1 MASVKM
7 KFRASSVHKGEGV
20 IYFQVI
26 HKRVVRQL
34 TTPYHIKA
42 SEWNVFSQS
51 VLLKNAEHEQNTERH
66 RYLTNIS
73 AKLDCEYRLLC
84 RIISSFEKKAEEYS
98 ADSIINKYRL
108 MAKENTLS
116 TFMKA
121 IINQLWQNRQHCTA
135 RNYQSTLNSFMR
147 FRDGEDLSLDVMDAT
162 IIQSYE
168 AWLKNQGICRNTSS
182 FYMRILRAV
191 YNRAVEKNI
200 VTQQRPFRHVYTG
213 IDKTRKRAVDLEMIK
228 SLKQMDLTGKQSQ
241 SFARDM
247 FLMSFC
253 LRGISF
259 VDLAK
264 LRKTDIRGGH
274 LYYTRSKTRQSL
286 CVKWEPIMQELV
298 DKYKVQVES
307 SEYLFPILADEGV
320 SNSNNAYRN
329 AQMRIGYNLKGI
341 AKTLGLKE
349 NLTLYVARHSWAT
362 IARDSNVPVSVIS
375 EALGHDSEL
384 TTQIYLQSIRTS
396 EVDKA
401 NASILG
407 QLQNEIYNS

>member
-1 MASVKM
+1 MASIKM
-7 KFRASSVHKGEGV
+7 KFRASSIHKEEGV
-20 IYFQVI
+20 IFFQVI

-34 TTPYHIKA
+34 ATPYHIKV
-42 SEWNVFSQS
+42 SEWDAITQS
-51 VLLKNAEHEQNTERH
+51 VLLEDAELNAERN
-66 RYLTNIS
+66 RYLADIS
-73 AKLDCEYRLLC
+73 AKLDSEYRLLC
-84 RIISSFEKKAEEYS
+84 RIISSFDKKAEMYS
-98 ADSIINKYRL
+98 ADSIINEYRL
-108 MAKENTLS
+108 IAKENTLS
-116 TFMKA
+116 TFVKS
-121 IINQLWQNRQHCTA
+121 IIVQMQQNHQHCTA

-147 FRDGEDLSLDVMDAT
+147 FRGGEDLPLDMMDAT
-162 IIQSYE
+162 IMQSYE

-191 YNRAVEKNI
+191 YNRAVEKNL
-200 VTQQRPFRHVYTG
+200 VTQQHPFRHVYTG
-213 IDKTRKRAVDLEMIK
+213 IDKTRKRAVDLGMIK
-228 SLKQMDLTGKQSQ
+228 TLKQIDLTGKQSQ

-264 LRKTDIRGGH
+264 LRKTDIRGGY
-274 LYYTRSKTRQSL
+274 LYYTRSKTRQSF
-286 CVKWEPIMQELV
+286 CVKWEPIMQEIT
-298 DKYKVQVES
+298 DKYKPQVES
-307 SEYLFPILADEGV
+307 SEYLFPILSDENV
-320 SNSNNAYRN
+320 SNNNVYRN

-384 TTQIYLQSIRTS
+384 TTQIYLQSIQTS

-407 QLQNEIYNS
+407 QL

>member
-1 MASVKM
+1 MASIKM

-34 TTPYHIKA
+34 TTHYYIKA
-42 SEWNVFSQS
+42 SEWDAFNQS
-51 VLLKNAEHEQNTERH
+51 ILLENTEQEQNTERY
-66 RYLTNIS
+66 RYLTDIS
-73 AKLDCEYRLLC
+73 AKLDSEYRLLC
-84 RIISSFEKKAEEYS
+84 RIVSSFEKKAEEYS
-98 ADSIINKYRL
+98 ADSIINKYRV

-116 TFMKA
+116 TFMKT
-121 IINQLWQNRQHCTA
+121 IIVQLQQNHQHCTA
-135 RNYQSTLNSFMR
+135 RNYQSTINSFTR
-147 FRDGEDLSLDVMDAT
+147 FRGGEDLLLDMMDAT

-168 AWLKNQGICRNTSS
+168 AWLKNQDICRNTSS

-191 YNRAVEKNI
+191 YNRAVEKDLVI
-200 VTQQRPFRHVYTG
+200 QQYPFRQVYTG
-213 IDKTRKRAVDLEMIK
+213 IDKTRKRAVDLGVVK
-228 SLKQMDLTGKQSQ
+228 LLKQMDLTGKHSQ
-241 SFARDM
+241 SFARDI
-247 FLMSFC
+247 FIMSFC

-264 LRKTDIRGGH
+264 LRKTDIRGGY

-286 CVKWEPIMQELV
+286 CVKWEPIMQQIV
-298 DKYKVQVES
+298 DKYKPQVES
-307 SEYLFPILADEGV
+307 SEYLLPILSDDGI
-320 SNSNNAYRN
+320 SNNNVYRN

-362 IARDSNVPVSVIS
+362 IARDSHVPVSVIS

>member
-1 MASVKM
+1 MASIKM
-7 KFRASSVHKGEGV
+7 KFRASSIHKGEGV
-20 IYFQVI
+20 IFFQVI

-34 TTPYHIKA
+34 ATPYHIKV
-42 SEWNVFSQS
+42 SEWDAITQS
-51 VLLKNAEHEQNTERH
+51 VLLENAELNAERN
-66 RYLTNIS
+66 RYLADIS
-73 AKLDCEYRLLC
+73 AKLDSEYSLLC
-84 RIISSFEKKAEEYS
+84 RIISSFEKKAEMYS
-98 ADSIINKYRL
+98 ADSIINEYRL
-108 MAKENTLS
+108 IAKENTLS
-116 TFMKA
+116 TFMKS
-121 IINQLWQNRQHCTA
+121 IIVQLQQNHQHCTA

-147 FRDGEDLSLDVMDAT
+147 FRDGEDLPLDMMDAT

-191 YNRAVEKNI
+191 YNRAVEKNLVI
-200 VTQQRPFRHVYTG
+200 QQHPFRHVYTG
-213 IDKTRKRAVDLEMIK
+213 IDKTRKRAVDLGMIK

-264 LRKTDIRGGH
+264 LRKTDIRGGY

-286 CVKWEPIMQELV
+286 CVKWEPIMQEIT
-298 DKYKVQVES
+298 DKYKTQVES
-307 SEYLFPILADEGV
+307 SEYLLPILSDENV
-320 SNSNNAYRN
+320 SNNNVYHN

-384 TTQIYLQSIRTS
+384 TTQIYLQSIQTS

>member
-1 MASVKM
+1 MASIKM
-7 KFRASSVHKGEGV
+7 KFRASSIHKGEGV
-20 IYFQVI
+20 IFFQII

-34 TTPYHIKA
+34 ATPYHIKV
-42 SEWNVFSQS
+42 SEWNSITKS
-51 VLLKNAEHEQNTERH
+51 VLLENAELNAERN
-66 RYLTNIS
+66 RYLADIS
-73 AKLDCEYRLLC
+73 AKLDSEYRLLC
-84 RIISSFEKKAEEYS
+84 RIISSFDKKAEMYS
-98 ADSIINKYRL
+98 ADCIINEYRL
-108 MAKENTLS
+108 IAKENTLS
-116 TFMKA
+116 TFIKS
-121 IINQLWQNRQHCTA
+121 IIVQLQQNHQHCTA

-147 FRDGEDLSLDVMDAT
+147 FRGGEDLPLDMMDAT

-168 AWLKNQGICRNTSS
+168 AWLKNQSICRNTSS

-191 YNRAVEKNI
+191 YNRAVEKNL
-200 VTQQRPFRHVYTG
+200 VTQQHPFRHVYTG
-213 IDKTRKRAVDLEMIK
+213 IDKTRKRAVDLGMIK

-264 LRKTDIRGGH
+264 LRKTDIRGGY

-286 CVKWEPIMQELV
+286 CVKWEPIMQEIT
-298 DKYKVQVES
+298 DKYKPQVES
-307 SEYLFPILADEGV
+307 SEYLFPILSDD
-320 SNSNNAYRN
+320 STFNNNAYRN
-329 AQMRIGYNLKGI
+329 AQMRIGYNLKAI

-384 TTQIYLQSIRTS
+384 TTQIYLQSIQTS

>member
-1 MASVKM
+1 MASIKM
-7 KFRASSVHKGEGV
+7 KFRASSIHKGEGV
-20 IYFQVI
+20 IFFQII

-34 TTPYHIKA
+34 ATPYHIKV
-42 SEWNVFSQS
+42 SEWNSITQS
-51 VLLKNAEHEQNTERH
+51 VLLENAELNTERN
-66 RYLTNIS
+66 RYLADIS
-73 AKLDCEYRLLC
+73 AKLDSEYRLLC
-84 RIISSFEKKAEEYS
+84 RIISSFDKKAEMYS
-98 ADSIINKYRL
+98 ADCIINEYRL
-108 MAKENTLS
+108 IAKENTLS
-116 TFMKA
+116 TFIKS
-121 IINQLWQNRQHCTA
+121 IIVQLQQNHQHCTA

-147 FRDGEDLSLDVMDAT
+147 FRGGEDLPLDMMDAT

-168 AWLKNQGICRNTSS
+168 AWLKNQSICRNTSS

-191 YNRAVEKNI
+191 YNRAVEKNL
-200 VTQQRPFRHVYTG
+200 VTQQHPFRHVYTG
-213 IDKTRKRAVDLEMIK
+213 IDKTRKRAVDLGMIK

-264 LRKTDIRGGH
+264 LRKTDIRGGY

-286 CVKWEPIMQELV
+286 CVKWEPIMQEIT
-298 DKYKVQVES
+298 DKYKPQVES
-307 SEYLFPILADEGV
+307 SEYLFPILSDD
-320 SNSNNAYRN
+320 STFNNNAYRN
-329 AQMRIGYNLKGI
+329 AQMRIGYNLKAI

-384 TTQIYLQSIRTS
+384 TTQIYLQSIQTS
-396 EVDKA
+396 EIDKA

>member
-1 MASVKM
+1 MASIKM
-7 KFRASSVHKGEGV
+7 KFRASSIHKGEGV
-20 IYFQVI
+20 IFFQII

-34 TTPYHIKA
+34 ATPYHIKV
-42 SEWNVFSQS
+42 SEWNSIIQS
-51 VLLKNAEHEQNTERH
+51 VLLENAELNTERN
-66 RYLTNIS
+66 RYLADIS
-73 AKLDCEYRLLC
+73 AKLDSEYRLLC
-84 RIISSFEKKAEEYS
+84 RIISSFDKKAEMYS
-98 ADSIINKYRL
+98 ADCIINEYRL
-108 MAKENTLS
+108 IAKENTLS
-116 TFMKA
+116 TFIKS
-121 IINQLWQNRQHCTA
+121 IIIQLQQNHQHCTA

-147 FRDGEDLSLDVMDAT
+147 FRGGEDLPLDMMDAT

-168 AWLKNQGICRNTSS
+168 AWLKNQSICRNTSS

-191 YNRAVEKNI
+191 YNRAVEKNL
-200 VTQQRPFRHVYTG
+200 VTQQHPFRHVYTG
-213 IDKTRKRAVDLEMIK
+213 IDKTRKRAVDLGMIK

-264 LRKTDIRGGH
+264 LRKTDIRGGY

-286 CVKWEPIMQELV
+286 CVKWEPIMQEITN
-298 DKYKVQVES
+298 KYKPQVES
-307 SEYLFPILADEGV
+307 SEYLFPILSDD
-320 SNSNNAYRN
+320 STFNNNAYRN
-329 AQMRIGYNLKGI
+329 AQMRIGYNLKAI

-384 TTQIYLQSIRTS
+384 TTQIYLQSIQTS

>member
-1 MASVKM
+1 MASIKM
-7 KFRASSVHKGEGV
+7 KFRASSIHKGEGV
-20 IYFQVI
+20 IFFQII

-34 TTPYHIKA
+34 ATPYHIKV
-42 SEWNVFSQS
+42 SEWNSITKS
-51 VLLKNAEHEQNTERH
+51 VLLENAELNTERN
-66 RYLTNIS
+66 RYLADIS
-73 AKLDCEYRLLC
+73 AKLDSEYRLLC
-84 RIISSFEKKAEEYS
+84 RIISSFDKKAEMYS
-98 ADSIINKYRL
+98 ADCIINEYRL
-108 MAKENTLS
+108 IAKENTLS
-116 TFMKA
+116 TFIKS
-121 IINQLWQNRQHCTA
+121 IIVQLQQNHQHCTA

-147 FRDGEDLSLDVMDAT
+147 FRGGEDMPLDMMDAT

-168 AWLKNQGICRNTSS
+168 AWLKNQSICRNTSS
-182 FYMRILRAV
+182 FYMRILRAI
-191 YNRAVEKNI
+191 YNRAVEKNL
-200 VTQQRPFRHVYTG
+200 VTQQHPFRHVYTG
-213 IDKTRKRAVDLEMIK
+213 IDKTRKRAVDLGMIK

-264 LRKTDIRGGH
+264 LRKTDIRGGY

-286 CVKWEPIMQELV
+286 CVKWEPIMQEIT
-298 DKYKVQVES
+298 DKYKPQVES
-307 SEYLFPILADEGV
+307 SEYLFPILSDD
-320 SNSNNAYRN
+320 STFNNNAYRN
-329 AQMRIGYNLKGI
+329 AQMRIGYNLKAI

-384 TTQIYLQSIRTS
+384 TTQIYLQSIQTS

-407 QLQNEIYNS
+407 QLQNKIYNS

>member
-1 MASVKM
+1 MASIKM
-7 KFRASSVHKGEGV
+7 KFRASSIHKGEGV
-20 IYFQVI
+20 IFFQII

-34 TTPYHIKA
+34 ATPYHIKV
-42 SEWNVFSQS
+42 SEWNSIIQS
-51 VLLKNAEHEQNTERH
+51 VLLENAELNTERN
-66 RYLTNIS
+66 RYLADIS
-73 AKLDCEYRLLC
+73 AKLDSEYRLLC
-84 RIISSFEKKAEEYS
+84 RIISSFDKKAEMYS
-98 ADSIINKYRL
+98 ADCIINEYRL
-108 MAKENTLS
+108 IAKENTLS
-116 TFMKA
+116 TFIKS
-121 IINQLWQNRQHCTA
+121 IIVQLQQNHQHCTA

-147 FRDGEDLSLDVMDAT
+147 FRGGEDLPLDMMDAT

-168 AWLKNQGICRNTSS
+168 AWLKNQSICRNTSS

-191 YNRAVEKNI
+191 YNRAVEKNL
-200 VTQQRPFRHVYTG
+200 VTQQHPFRHVYTG
-213 IDKTRKRAVDLEMIK
+213 IDNTRKRAVDLGMIK

-264 LRKTDIRGGH
+264 LRKTDIRGGY

-286 CVKWEPIMQELV
+286 CVKWEPIMQEIT
-298 DKYKVQVES
+298 DKYKPQVGS
-307 SEYLFPILADEGV
+307 SEYLFPILSDD
-320 SNSNNAYRN
+320 STFNNNAYRN
-329 AQMRIGYNLKGI
+329 AQMRIGYNLKAI

-384 TTQIYLQSIRTS
+384 TTQIYLQSIQTS

-401 NASILG
+401 NASILE

>member
-1 MASVKM
+1 MASIKM
-7 KFRASSVHKGEGV
+7 KFRASSIHKGEGV
-20 IYFQVI
+20 IFFQII

-34 TTPYHIKA
+34 ATPYHIKV
-42 SEWNVFSQS
+42 SEWNSITQS
-51 VLLKNAEHEQNTERH
+51 VLLENAELNTERN
-66 RYLTNIS
+66 RYLADIS
-73 AKLDCEYRLLC
+73 AKLDSEYRLLC
-84 RIISSFEKKAEEYS
+84 RIISSFDKKAEMYS
-98 ADSIINKYRL
+98 ADCIINEYRL
-108 MAKENTLS
+108 IAKENTLS
-116 TFMKA
+116 TFIKS
-121 IINQLWQNRQHCTA
+121 IIVQLQQNHQHCTA

-147 FRDGEDLSLDVMDAT
+147 FRGGEDLPLDMMDAT

-168 AWLKNQGICRNTSS
+168 VWLKNQSICRNTSS

-191 YNRAVEKNI
+191 YNRAVEKNL
-200 VTQQRPFRHVYTG
+200 VTQQHPFRHVYTG
-213 IDKTRKRAVDLEMIK
+213 IDKTRKRAVDLGMIK
-228 SLKQMDLTGKQSQ
+228 SLKQMDLTGKHSQ

-264 LRKTDIRGGH
+264 LRKTDIRGGY

-286 CVKWEPIMQELV
+286 CMKWEPIMQEIT
-298 DKYKVQVES
+298 DKYKPQVES
-307 SEYLFPILADEGV
+307 SEYLFPILSDD
-320 SNSNNAYRN
+320 STFNNNAYRN
-329 AQMRIGYNLKGI
+329 AQMRIGYNLKAI

-384 TTQIYLQSIRTS
+384 TTQIYLQSIQTS

>member
-1 MASVKM
+1 MASIKM
-7 KFRASSVHKGEGV
+7 KFRASSIHKGEGV
-20 IYFQVI
+20 IFFQVI

-34 TTPYHIKA
+34 ATPYHIKV
-42 SEWNVFSQS
+42 SEWDAITQS
-51 VLLKNAEHEQNTERH
+51 VLLEDTELNAERN
-66 RYLTNIS
+66 RYLADIS
-73 AKLDCEYRLLC
+73 AKLDSEYRLLC
-84 RIISSFEKKAEEYS
+84 RIISSFDKKAEMYS
-98 ADSIINKYRL
+98 ADSIINEYRL
-108 MAKENTLS
+108 IAKENTLS
-116 TFMKA
+116 TFVKS
-121 IINQLWQNRQHCTA
+121 IIVQLQQNHQHCTA

-147 FRDGEDLSLDVMDAT
+147 FRGGEDLPLDMMDAT

-191 YNRAVEKNI
+191 YNRAVEKNL
-200 VTQQRPFRHVYTG
+200 VTQQHPFRHVYTG
-213 IDKTRKRAVDLEMIK
+213 IDKTRKRAVDLGMIK
-228 SLKQMDLTGKQSQ
+228 TLKQMDLTGKQSQ

-264 LRKTDIRGGH
+264 LRKTDIRGGY
-274 LYYTRSKTRQSL
+274 LYYTRSKTRQSF
-286 CVKWEPIMQELV
+286 CVKWEPIMQEIT
-298 DKYKVQVES
+298 DKYKPQVES
-307 SEYLFPILADEGV
+307 SEYLLPILSDENV
-320 SNSNNAYRN
+320 SNNNVYRN

-384 TTQIYLQSIRTS
+384 TTQIYLQSIQTS

-407 QLQNEIYNS
+407 QL

>member
-1 MASVKM
+1 MASIKM
-7 KFRASSVHKGEGV
+7 KFRASSIHKGEGV
-20 IYFQVI
+20 IFFQII

-34 TTPYHIKA
+34 ATPYHIKV
-42 SEWNVFSQS
+42 SEWNSITQS
-51 VLLKNAEHEQNTERH
+51 VLLENAELNTERN
-66 RYLTNIS
+66 RYLADIS
-73 AKLDCEYRLLC
+73 AKLDSEYRLLC
-84 RIISSFEKKAEEYS
+84 RIISSFDKKAEMYS
-98 ADSIINKYRL
+98 ADCIINEYRL
-108 MAKENTLS
+108 IAKENTLS
-116 TFMKA
+116 TFIKS
-121 IINQLWQNRQHCTA
+121 IIVQLQQNHQHCTA

-147 FRDGEDLSLDVMDAT
+147 FRGGEDLPLDMMDAT

-168 AWLKNQGICRNTSS
+168 AWLKNQSICRNTSS
-182 FYMRILRAV
+182 FYMRILRAI
-191 YNRAVEKNI
+191 YNRAVEKNL
-200 VTQQRPFRHVYTG
+200 VTQQHPFRHVYTG
-213 IDKTRKRAVDLEMIK
+213 IDKTRKRAVDLGMIK

-264 LRKTDIRGGH
+264 LRKTDIRGGY
-274 LYYTRSKTRQSL
+274 LYYTRSKTRQSI
-286 CVKWEPIMQELV
+286 CVKWEPIMQEIT
-298 DKYKVQVES
+298 DKYKPQVES
-307 SEYLFPILADEGV
+307 SEYLFPILSDD
-320 SNSNNAYRN
+320 STFNNNAYRN
-329 AQMRIGYNLKGI
+329 AQMRIGYNLKAI

-384 TTQIYLQSIRTS
+384 TTQIYLQSIQTS

>member
-1 MASVKM
+1 MASIKM
-7 KFRASSVHKGEGV
+7 KFRASSIHKGEGV
-20 IYFQVI
+20 IFFQII

-34 TTPYHIKA
+34 ATPYHIKV
-42 SEWNVFSQS
+42 SEWNSITQS
-51 VLLKNAEHEQNTERH
+51 VFLENAELNTERN
-66 RYLTNIS
+66 RYLADIS
-73 AKLDCEYRLLC
+73 AKLDSEYRLLC
-84 RIISSFEKKAEEYS
+84 RIISSFDKKAEMYS
-98 ADSIINKYRL
+98 ADCIINEYRL
-108 MAKENTLS
+108 IAKENTLS
-116 TFMKA
+116 TFIKS
-121 IINQLWQNRQHCTA
+121 IIVQLQQNHQHCTA

-147 FRDGEDLSLDVMDAT
+147 FRGGEDLPLDMMDAT

-168 AWLKNQGICRNTSS
+168 AWLKNQSICRNTSS

-191 YNRAVEKNI
+191 YNRAVEKDL
-200 VTQQRPFRHVYTG
+200 VTQQHPFRHVYTG
-213 IDKTRKRAVDLEMIK
+213 IDKTRKRAVDLGMIK

-241 SFARDM
+241 SFARDI

-264 LRKTDIRGGH
+264 LRKTDIRGGY
-274 LYYTRSKTRQSL
+274 LYYTRSKTRQSF
-286 CVKWEPIMQELV
+286 CVKWEPIMQEIT
-298 DKYKVQVES
+298 DKYKPQVGS
-307 SEYLFPILADEGV
+307 SEYLFPILSDD
-320 SNSNNAYRN
+320 STFNNNAYRN
-329 AQMRIGYNLKGI
+329 AQMRIGYNLKAI

-384 TTQIYLQSIRTS
+384 TTQIYLQSIQTS

>member
-1 MASVKM
+1 MASIKM
-7 KFRASSVHKGEGV
+7 KFRASSIHKGEGV
-20 IYFQVI
+20 IFFQII

-34 TTPYHIKA
+34 ATPYHIKV
-42 SEWNVFSQS
+42 SEWNSITQS
-51 VLLKNAEHEQNTERH
+51 VLLENAELNAERN
-66 RYLTNIS
+66 RYLADIS
-73 AKLDCEYRLLC
+73 AKVDSEYRLLC
-84 RIISSFEKKAEEYS
+84 RIISSFDKNAEMYS
-98 ADSIINKYRL
+98 ADCIINEYRL
-108 MAKENTLS
+108 IAKENTLS
-116 TFMKA
+116 TFIKS
-121 IINQLWQNRQHCTA
+121 IIVQLQQNHQHCTA

-147 FRDGEDLSLDVMDAT
+147 FRGGKDLPLDMMDAT

-168 AWLKNQGICRNTSS
+168 AWLKNQSICRNTSS
-182 FYMRILRAV
+182 FYMRILRAI
-191 YNRAVEKNI
+191 YNRAVEKNL
-200 VTQQRPFRHVYTG
+200 VTQQHPFRHIYTG
-213 IDKTRKRAVDLEMIK
+213 IDKTRKRAVDLGMIK

-264 LRKTDIRGGH
+264 LRKTDIRGGY

-286 CVKWEPIMQELV
+286 CVKWEPIMQEIT
-298 DKYKVQVES
+298 DKYKPQVES
-307 SEYLFPILADEGV
+307 SEYLFPILSDD
-320 SNSNNAYRN
+320 STFNNNAYRN
-329 AQMRIGYNLKGI
+329 AQMRIGYNLKAI

-384 TTQIYLQSIRTS
+384 TTQIYLQSIQTS

>member
-1 MASVKM
+1 MASIKM
-7 KFRASSVHKGEGV
+7 KFRASSIHKGEGV
-20 IYFQVI
+20 IFFQII

-34 TTPYHIKA
+34 ATPYHIKV
-42 SEWNVFSQS
+42 SEWNSITQS
-51 VLLKNAEHEQNTERH
+51 VLLENAELNTERI
-66 RYLTNIS
+66 RYLADIS
-73 AKLDCEYRLLC
+73 AKLDSEYRLLC
-84 RIISSFEKKAEEYS
+84 RIISSFDKKAEMYS
-98 ADSIINKYRL
+98 ADCIINKYRL
-108 MAKENTLS
+108 IAKENTLS
-116 TFMKA
+116 TFIKS
-121 IINQLWQNRQHCTA
+121 IIVQLQQNHQHCTA

-147 FRDGEDLSLDVMDAT
+147 FRGGEDLPLDMMDAT

-168 AWLKNQGICRNTSS
+168 AWLKNQSICRNTSS

-191 YNRAVEKNI
+191 YNCAVEKNL
-200 VTQQRPFRHVYTG
+200 VTQQHPFRHVYTG
-213 IDKTRKRAVDLEMIK
+213 IDKTRKRAVDLGMIK

-264 LRKTDIRGGH
+264 LRKTDIRGGY
-274 LYYTRSKTRQSL
+274 LYYTRSKTRQSF
-286 CVKWEPIMQELV
+286 CVKWEPIMQEIT
-298 DKYKVQVES
+298 DKYKPQVES
-307 SEYLFPILADEGV
+307 SEYLFPILSDD
-320 SNSNNAYRN
+320 STFNNNAYRN
-329 AQMRIGYNLKGI
+329 AQMRIGYNLKAI

-384 TTQIYLQSIRTS
+384 TTQIYLQSIQTS

>member
-1 MASVKM
+1 MASIKM
-7 KFRASSVHKGEGV
+7 KFRASSIHKGEGV
-20 IYFQVI
+20 IFFQII

-34 TTPYHIKA
+34 ATPYHIKV
-42 SEWNVFSQS
+42 SEWNSITQS
-51 VLLKNAEHEQNTERH
+51 VLLENAELNTERN
-66 RYLTNIS
+66 RYLADIS
-73 AKLDCEYRLLC
+73 AKLDSEYRLLC
-84 RIISSFEKKAEEYS
+84 RIISSFDKKAEMYS
-98 ADSIINKYRL
+98 ADCIINEYRL
-108 MAKENTLS
+108 IAKENTLS
-116 TFMKA
+116 TFIKS
-121 IINQLWQNRQHCTA
+121 IIVQLQQNHQHCTA

-147 FRDGEDLSLDVMDAT
+147 FRGGEDLPLDMMDAT

-168 AWLKNQGICRNTSS
+168 AWLKNQSICRNTSS

-191 YNRAVEKNI
+191 YNRAVEKSL
-200 VTQQRPFRHVYTG
+200 VTQQHPFRHVYTG
-213 IDKTRKRAVDLEMIK
+213 IDKTRKRAVDLGMIK

-264 LRKTDIRGGH
+264 LRKTDIRGGY

-286 CVKWEPIMQELV
+286 CVKWEPIMQEIT
-298 DKYKVQVES
+298 DKYKPQVGS
-307 SEYLFPILADEGV
+307 SEYLFPILSDD
-320 SNSNNAYRN
+320 STFNNNAYRN
-329 AQMRIGYNLKGI
+329 AQMRIGYNLKAI

-384 TTQIYLQSIRTS
+384 TTQIYLQSIQTS

>member
-1 MASVKM
+1 MASIKM
-7 KFRASSVHKGEGV
+7 KFRASSIHKGEGV
-20 IYFQVI
+20 IFFQVI

-34 TTPYHIKA
+34 ATPYHIKV
-42 SEWNVFSQS
+42 SEWDAITQS
-51 VLLKNAEHEQNTERH
+51 VLLEDAELNAERN
-66 RYLTNIS
+66 RYLADIS
-73 AKLDCEYRLLC
+73 AKLDSEYRLLC
-84 RIISSFEKKAEEYS
+84 RIISSFDKKAEMYS
-98 ADSIINKYRL
+98 ADSIINEYRL
-108 MAKENTLS
+108 IAKENTLS
-116 TFMKA
+116 TFVKS
-121 IINQLWQNRQHCTA
+121 IIVQLQQNHQHCTA

-147 FRDGEDLSLDVMDAT
+147 FRGGEDLPLDMMDAT

-191 YNRAVEKNI
+191 YNRAVEKNL
-200 VTQQRPFRHVYTG
+200 VTQQHPFRHVYTG
-213 IDKTRKRAVDLEMIK
+213 IDKTRKRAVDLGMIK
-228 SLKQMDLTGKQSQ
+228 TLKQMDLTGKQSQ

-264 LRKTDIRGGH
+264 LRKTDIRGGY
-274 LYYTRSKTRQSL
+274 LYYTRSKTRQSF
-286 CVKWEPIMQELV
+286 CVKWEPIMQEIT
-298 DKYKVQVES
+298 DKYKPQVES
-307 SEYLFPILADEGV
+307 SEYLFPILSDENV
-320 SNSNNAYRN
+320 SNNNVYRN

-384 TTQIYLQSIRTS
+384 TTQIYLQSIQTS

-407 QLQNEIYNS
+407 QL

>member
-1 MASVKM
+1 MASIKM
-7 KFRASSVHKGEGV
+7 KFRASSIHKGEGV
-20 IYFQVI
+20 IFFQII

-34 TTPYHIKA
+34 ATPYHIKV
-42 SEWNVFSQS
+42 SEWNSITQS
-51 VLLKNAEHEQNTERH
+51 VLLENAELNTERN
-66 RYLTNIS
+66 RYLADIS
-73 AKLDCEYRLLC
+73 AKLDSEYRLLC
-84 RIISSFEKKAEEYS
+84 RIISSFDKKAEMYS
-98 ADSIINKYRL
+98 ADCIINEYRL
-108 MAKENTLS
+108 IAKENTLS
-116 TFMKA
+116 TFIKS
-121 IINQLWQNRQHCTA
+121 IIVQLQQNHQHCTA

-147 FRDGEDLSLDVMDAT
+147 FRGGEDLPLDMMDAT

-168 AWLKNQGICRNTSS
+168 AWLKNQSICRNTSS

-191 YNRAVEKNI
+191 YNRAVEKDL
-200 VTQQRPFRHVYTG
+200 VTQQHPFRHVYTG
-213 IDKTRKRAVDLEMIK
+213 IDKTRKRAVDLGMIK

-264 LRKTDIRGGH
+264 LRKTDIRGGY

-286 CVKWEPIMQELV
+286 CVKWEPIMQEIT
-298 DKYKVQVES
+298 DKYKPQVES
-307 SEYLFPILADEGV
+307 SEYLFPILSDD
-320 SNSNNAYRN
+320 STFNNNAYRN
-329 AQMRIGYNLKGI
+329 AQMRIGYNLKAI

-384 TTQIYLQSIRTS
+384 TTQIYLQSIQTS

>member
-1 MASVKM
+1 MASIKM
-7 KFRASSVHKGEGV
+7 KFRASSIHKGEGV
-20 IYFQVI
+20 IFFQII

-34 TTPYHIKA
+34 ATPYHIKV
-42 SEWNVFSQS
+42 SEWNSITQS
-51 VLLKNAEHEQNTERH
+51 VLLENAELNTERN
-66 RYLTNIS
+66 RYLADIS
-73 AKLDCEYRLLC
+73 AKLDSEYRLLC
-84 RIISSFEKKAEEYS
+84 RIISSFDKKAEMYS
-98 ADSIINKYRL
+98 ADCIINEYRL
-108 MAKENTLS
+108 IAKENTLS
-116 TFMKA
+116 TFIKS
-121 IINQLWQNRQHCTA
+121 IIVQLQQNHQHCTA

-147 FRDGEDLSLDVMDAT
+147 FRGGEDLPLDMMDAT

-168 AWLKNQGICRNTSS
+168 AWLKNQSICRNTSS

-191 YNRAVEKNI
+191 YNRAVEKDL
-200 VTQQRPFRHVYTG
+200 VTQQHPFRHVYTG
-213 IDKTRKRAVDLEMIK
+213 IDKTRKRAVDLGMIK

-264 LRKTDIRGGH
+264 LRKTDIRGGY

-286 CVKWEPIMQELV
+286 CVKWEPIMQEIT
-298 DKYKVQVES
+298 DKYKPQVES
-307 SEYLFPILADEGV
+307 SEYLFPILSDD
-320 SNSNNAYRN
+320 STFNNNAYRN
-329 AQMRIGYNLKGI
+329 AQMRIGYNLKAI

-384 TTQIYLQSIRTS
+384 TTQIYLQSIQTS

-401 NASILG
+401 NASILR

>member
-1 MASVKM
+1 MASIKM
-7 KFRASSVHKGEGV
+7 KFRASSIHKGEGV
-20 IYFQVI
+20 IFFQII

-34 TTPYHIKA
+34 ATPYHIKV
-42 SEWNVFSQS
+42 SEWNSITQS
-51 VLLKNAEHEQNTERH
+51 VLLENAELNTERN
-66 RYLTNIS
+66 RYLADIS
-73 AKLDCEYRLLC
+73 AKLDSEYKLLC
-84 RIISSFEKKAEEYS
+84 RIISSFDKKAEMYS
-98 ADSIINKYRL
+98 ADCIINEYRL
-108 MAKENTLS
+108 IAKENTLS
-116 TFMKA
+116 TFIKS
-121 IINQLWQNRQHCTA
+121 IIVQLQQNHQHCTA

-147 FRDGEDLSLDVMDAT
+147 FRGGEDLPLDMMDAT

-168 AWLKNQGICRNTSS
+168 AWLKNQSICRNTSS

-191 YNRAVEKNI
+191 YNRAVEKNL
-200 VTQQRPFRHVYTG
+200 VTQQHPFRHVYTG
-213 IDKTRKRAVDLEMIK
+213 IDKTRKRAVDLGMIK

-264 LRKTDIRGGH
+264 LRKTDIRGGY

-286 CVKWEPIMQELV
+286 CVKWEPIMQEIT
-298 DKYKVQVES
+298 DKYKPQVES
-307 SEYLFPILADEGV
+307 SEYLFPILSDD
-320 SNSNNAYRN
+320 STFNNNAYRN
-329 AQMRIGYNLKGI
+329 AQMRIGYNLKAI

-384 TTQIYLQSIRTS
+384 TTQIYLQSIQTS

>member
-1 MASVKM
+1 MASIKM
-7 KFRASSVHKGEGV
+7 KFRASSIHKGEGV
-20 IYFQVI
+20 IFFQII

-34 TTPYHIKA
+34 ATPYHIKV
-42 SEWNVFSQS
+42 SEWNSITQS
-51 VLLKNAEHEQNTERH
+51 VLLENAELNTERN
-66 RYLTNIS
+66 RYLADIS
-73 AKLDCEYRLLC
+73 AKLDSEYRLLC
-84 RIISSFEKKAEEYS
+84 RIISSFDKKAEMYS
-98 ADSIINKYRL
+98 ADCIINEYRL
-108 MAKENTLS
+108 IAKENTLS
-116 TFMKA
+116 TFIKS
-121 IINQLWQNRQHCTA
+121 IIVQLQQNHQHCTA

-147 FRDGEDLSLDVMDAT
+147 FRGGEDLPLDMMDAT

-168 AWLKNQGICRNTSS
+168 AWLKNQSICRNTSS

-191 YNRAVEKNI
+191 YNRAVEKSL
-200 VTQQRPFRHVYTG
+200 VTQQHPFRHVYTG
-213 IDKTRKRAVDLEMIK
+213 IDKTRKRAVDLGMIK

-264 LRKTDIRGGH
+264 LRKTDIRGGY
-274 LYYTRSKTRQSL
+274 LYYTRSKTRQSF
-286 CVKWEPIMQELV
+286 CVKWEPIMQEIT
-298 DKYKVQVES
+298 DKYKPQVES
-307 SEYLFPILADEGV
+307 SEYLFPILSDD
-320 SNSNNAYRN
+320 STFNNNAYRN
-329 AQMRIGYNLKGI
+329 AQMRIGYNLKAI

-384 TTQIYLQSIRTS
+384 TTQIYLQSIQTS

>member
-1 MASVKM
+1 MASIKM
-7 KFRASSVHKGEGV
+7 KFRASSIHKGEGV
-20 IYFQVI
+20 IFFQII

-34 TTPYHIKA
+34 ATPYHIKV
-42 SEWNVFSQS
+42 SEWNSITQS
-51 VLLKNAEHEQNTERH
+51 VLLENAELNTERN
-66 RYLTNIS
+66 RYLADIS
-73 AKLDCEYRLLC
+73 AKLDSEYRLLC
-84 RIISSFEKKAEEYS
+84 RIISSFDKKAEMYS
-98 ADSIINKYRL
+98 ADCIINEYRL
-108 MAKENTLS
+108 IAKENTLS
-116 TFMKA
+116 TFIKS
-121 IINQLWQNRQHCTA
+121 IIVQLQQNHQHCTA

-147 FRDGEDLSLDVMDAT
+147 FRGGEDLPLDMMDAT

-168 AWLKNQGICRNTSS
+168 AWLKNQSICRNTSS

-191 YNRAVEKNI
+191 YNRAVEKSL
-200 VTQQRPFRHVYTG
+200 VTQQHPFRHVYTG
-213 IDKTRKRAVDLEMIK
+213 IDKTRKRAVDLGMIK

-264 LRKTDIRGGH
+264 LRKTDIRGGY

-286 CVKWEPIMQELV
+286 CVKWEPIMQEIT
-298 DKYKVQVES
+298 DKYKPQVES
-307 SEYLFPILADEGV
+307 SEYLFPILSDD
-320 SNSNNAYRN
+320 STFNNNAYRN
-329 AQMRIGYNLKGI
+329 AQMRIGYNLKAI

-384 TTQIYLQSIRTS
+384 TTQIYLQSIQTS

>member
-1 MASVKM
+1 MASIKM
-7 KFRASSVHKGEGV
+7 KFRASSIHKGEGV
-20 IYFQVI
+20 IFFQII

-34 TTPYHIKA
+34 ATPYHIKV
-42 SEWNVFSQS
+42 SEWNSITQS
-51 VLLKNAEHEQNTERH
+51 VLLENAELNTERN
-66 RYLTNIS
+66 RYLADIS
-73 AKLDCEYRLLC
+73 AKLDSEYRLLC
-84 RIISSFEKKAEEYS
+84 RIISSFDKKAEMYS
-98 ADSIINKYRL
+98 ADCIINEYRL
-108 MAKENTLS
+108 IAKENTLS
-116 TFMKA
+116 TFIKS
-121 IINQLWQNRQHCTA
+121 IIVQLQQNHQHCTA

-147 FRDGEDLSLDVMDAT
+147 FRGGEDMPLDMMDAT

-168 AWLKNQGICRNTSS
+168 AWLKNQSICRNTSS
-182 FYMRILRAV
+182 FYMRILRAI
-191 YNRAVEKNI
+191 YNRAVEKSL
-200 VTQQRPFRHVYTG
+200 VTQQHPFRHVYTG
-213 IDKTRKRAVDLEMIK
+213 IDKTRKRAVDLGMIK

-264 LRKTDIRGGH
+264 LRKTDIRGGY

-286 CVKWEPIMQELV
+286 CVKWEPIMQEIT
-298 DKYKVQVES
+298 DKYKPQVES
-307 SEYLFPILADEGV
+307 SEYLFPILSDD
-320 SNSNNAYRN
+320 STFNNNAYRN
-329 AQMRIGYNLKGI
+329 AQMRIGYNLKAI

-384 TTQIYLQSIRTS
+384 TTQIYLQSIQTS